1 MSIVFPIMRQFWKY
15 VKHTDDARLA
25 KQTEPAG
32 IARVC
37 DLPYLDDGDRYHMLD
52 VYYPEA
58 HDGKLPVIIDVHG
71 GGWMYGDK
79 ELNKM
84 YCLNLAKRGYLVFN
98 MSYRLCPQVTIPDQ
112 LKDVM
117 AALKWIEAHMGDY
130 PCNPDQVMLTG
141 DSAGAQLA
149 SFAAALLTSAELRK
163 VFDVPECTLK
173 LTALGL
179 VSPVVY
185 LNSGGYMGVYTTKMW
200 GENYKEQ
207 PTYPFM
213 NLDALLPLAKMPPTF
228 LVASSGDF
236 MAKDQARRAY
246 ADFQAQG
253 IPVTLMDFP
262 TFEGED
268 LPHVFSIIY
277 PESKAGVMA
286 IEGMLKVFT
295 DAMNESC

>member
-1 MSIVFPIMRQFWKY
+1 MSVVFPIMHAFWGF
-15 VKHTDDARLA
+15 VKRSDDARLA
-25 KQTEPAG
+25 KQIEPAG
-32 IARVC
+32 ITRIC
-37 DLPYLDDGDRYHMLD
+37 DLPYVDDGDRYHMLD
-52 VYYPEA
+52 VYYPEERS
-58 HDGKLPVIIDVHG
+58 GKLPVIIDVHG

-84 YCLNLAKRGYLVFN
+84 YCLNLAKRGYVVFN
-98 MSYRLCPQVTIPDQ
+98 MSYRLCPSVTIGDQ

-117 AALKWIEAHMGDY
+117 AALQWIEAHLGDY
-130 PCNPDQVMLTG
+130 PCIADQILLTG
-141 DSAGAQLA
+141 DSAGAHLA
-149 SFAAALLTSAELRK
+149 SFAAALLSSEELRK

-185 LNSGGYMGVYTTKMW
+185 LNSGGYMGFYTTRMW
-200 GENYKEQ
+200 GKDFEKL

-213 NLDALLPLAKMPPTF
+213 NLDALLPFAKMPPTF
-228 LVASSGDF
+228 LVSSSGDF
-236 MAKDQARRAY
+236 MAKEQARRAY
-246 ADFQAQG
+246 ADFQAHS

-268 LPHVFSIIY
+268 LPHVFSVIY

-295 DAMNESC
+295 DAIANS